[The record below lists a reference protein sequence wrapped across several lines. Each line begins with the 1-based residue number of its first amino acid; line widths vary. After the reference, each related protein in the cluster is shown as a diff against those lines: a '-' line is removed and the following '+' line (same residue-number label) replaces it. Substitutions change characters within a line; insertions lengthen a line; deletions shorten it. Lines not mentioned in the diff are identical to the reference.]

1 MRMCCCRQLIGPL
14 SCTTSCCS
22 QKNLQQYNELQLA
35 VLLPPKVLELLLK
48 SSSYKLHIQWK
59 TASILLKW
67 SLFRVVSL
75 RTMLCVLGTLWSHLH
90 SYTITPGSGSLQ
102 PQCDLPATEQLH
114 WGIMLKDTSL
124 VVYFR
129 ANPYP
134 AGSRDCF
141 VLFTTDDLAVQ
152 IYNKAF
158 CIRTISEKKVSLE
171 RPLGH

>member
-124 VVYFR
+124 V
-129 ANPYP
+129 PTHTLLDP
-134 AGSRDCF
+134 GI
-141 VLFTTDDLAVQ
+141 VLCSLQQMILRF
-152 IYNKAF
+152 KS
-158 CIRTISEKKVSLE
+158 TIKPSVSEPFQKKKYL
-171 RPLGH
+171 